1 MAMLAEKKFG
11 DRGLKVGELVLEREQ
26 LLQKVQELEVQIK
39 QDKLVIS
46 SVKQDLTQQKELA
59 TKEIQALQQEL
70 ADVKHEALDA
80 KEEIKLE
87 EIKVSN
93 LKLEVEEL
101 KHQLK
106 VMMDREKEEVAR
118 FMLYQ
123 KIKVI
128 KEVQTGEPNIYD
140 ADKLIDEFDEE
151 GWSWPSSGRGGDEED
166 EEGDE
171 VSSTLNPSKT
181 NQDVGSTGKSKATTP
196 QDKDVSDKS
205 DK

>member
-39 QDKLVIS
+39 QDNLVIS
-46 SVKQDLTQQKELA
+46 SIKHDFTQKNELA

-93 LKLEVEEL
+93 LELEVEEL

-106 VMMDREKEEVAR
+106 VMMDREKDEVAR

-123 KIKVI
+123 KIKVV
-128 KEVQTGEPNIYD
+128 KEMQAGGPNIYD

-151 GWSWPSSGRGGDEED
+151 GWSWPSSGRGGDEGD

-171 VSSTLNPSKT
+171 VSSTLNSSKT